1 MKLKILLLLSISFS
15 VFAQEKDKDTPFG
28 VEGQF
33 TFETERPYK
42 LLELDAQTEEPIVTK
57 KVKPKKNVYY
67 GIKTKKRYTKKGSGE
82 RVTLELFYVLKVHE
96 PPPQYVKDVYW
107 YDYKRREIRRTEKFD
122 PKYGALL
129 HGPYK
134 KMLGE
139 TILEEGIFFKGAR
152 HGRWM
157 RYTREG
163 LLDDK
168 EKYYKGWPKESMI
181 SYYDTDRKKVKEL
194 IPVEYGEREGNY
206 FMFHEN
212 GLLAVQGEYR
222 FNHRVGD
229 WVENYPNGKRKKLIS
244 YGKDPFDKDYKPFIR
259 KEWDENGKEV
269 YSSRR
274 TR

>member
-1 MKLKILLLLSISFS
+1 MKLSGFILFILILSIPCH
-15 VFAQEKDKDTPFG
+15 AQEKENFG

-42 LLELDAQTEEPIVTK
+42 LLELDAQTDEPIVTK
-57 KVKPKKNVYY
+57 KNKPKKKVYY
-67 GIKTKKRYTKKGSGE
+67 GIKTKKRYTRKGQGDK
-82 RVTLELFYVLKVHE
+82 VTVELFYVLKEHE
-96 PPPQYVKDVYW
+96 APPPFVKDIYW
-107 YDYKRREIRRTEKFD
+107 YDFKRREIRKTEKFN
-122 PKYGALL
+122 PKNGVLL

-134 KMLGE
+134 KMLGM
-139 TILEEGIFFKGAR
+139 TLLEEGIYYKGAR

-157 RYTREG
+157 RYNREG

-168 EKYYKGWPKESMI
+168 EKFYKGWPKESMV
-181 SYYDTDRKKVKEL
+181 SYYDQERKKVKEL

-206 FMFHEN
+206 FMFHDN

-229 WVENYPNGKRKKLIS
+229 WIENYSSGKRKKLIS

-269 YSSRR
+269 YSS
-274 TR
+274 TRIR

>member
-1 MKLKILLLLSISFS
+1 MKLSGFILFILILSIPCQ
-15 VFAQEKDKDTPFG
+15 AQEKENFG

-42 LLELDAQTEEPIVTK
+42 LLELDAQTAEPIVTK
-57 KVKPKKNVYY
+57 KNKPKKKVYY
-67 GIKTKKRYTKKGSGE
+67 GIKTKKRYTRKGQGDKST
-82 RVTLELFYVLKVHE
+82 VELFYVLKVHE
-96 PPPQYVKDVYW
+96 APPPYVKDIYW
-107 YDYKRREIRRTEKFD
+107 YDFKRREIRKTEKFD
-122 PKYGALL
+122 PKNGVLL

-134 KMLGE
+134 KMLGLVL
-139 TILEEGIFFKGAR
+139 LEEGIYYKGAR

-157 RYTREG
+157 KYNREG

-168 EKYYKGWPKESMI
+168 EKYYKGWPKESMV
-181 SYYDTDRKKVKEL
+181 SYYDQERKKVKEL

-206 FMFHEN
+206 FMFHDN

-222 FNHRVGD
+222 FNYRVGD
-229 WVENYPNGKRKKLIS
+229 WIENYPNGKRKKLIS

-269 YSSRR
+269 YSS
-274 TR
+274 TRIR

>member
-1 MKLKILLLLSISFS
+1 
-15 VFAQEKDKDTPFG
+15 
-28 VEGQF
+28 
-33 TFETERPYK
+33 
-42 LLELDAQTEEPIVTK
+42 
-57 KVKPKKNVYY
+57 
-67 GIKTKKRYTKKGSGE
+67 
-82 RVTLELFYVLKVHE
+82 
-96 PPPQYVKDVYW
+96 
-107 YDYKRREIRRTEKFD
+107 
-122 PKYGALL
+122 
-129 HGPYK
+129 
-134 KMLGE
+134 
-139 TILEEGIFFKGAR
+139 
-152 HGRWM
+152 
-157 RYTREG
+157 
-163 LLDDK
+163 
-168 EKYYKGWPKESMI
+168 MI

>member
-1 MKLKILLLLSISFS
+1 
-15 VFAQEKDKDTPFG
+15 
-28 VEGQF
+28 
-33 TFETERPYK
+33 
-42 LLELDAQTEEPIVTK
+42 
-57 KVKPKKNVYY
+57 
-67 GIKTKKRYTKKGSGE
+67 
-82 RVTLELFYVLKVHE
+82 
-96 PPPQYVKDVYW
+96 
-107 YDYKRREIRRTEKFD
+107 
-122 PKYGALL
+122 
-129 HGPYK
+129 
-134 KMLGE
+134 MLGE